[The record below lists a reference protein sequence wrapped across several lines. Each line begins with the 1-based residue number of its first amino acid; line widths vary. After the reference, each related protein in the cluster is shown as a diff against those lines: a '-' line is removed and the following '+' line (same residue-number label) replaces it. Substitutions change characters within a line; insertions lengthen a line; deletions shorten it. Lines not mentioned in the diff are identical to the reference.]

1 MSEANPRNS
10 EKYQLTPEERAAALE
25 LAKINKRIAV
35 EKAEAGSVINKGDA
49 QAMPAPDNSELAT
62 ADLLA
67 LNKQVGVSTV
77 SNLKSIP
84 EENDNSTVESIFHDS
99 VTEGGKLMDDKGN
112 DIGAH
117 DALERLLN
125 KLQK

>member
-1 MSEANPRNS
+1 MSEANLRNS
-10 EKYQLTPEERAAALE
+10 EKYQLTPEEQAAALE

-67 LNKQVGVSTV
+67 LNKQVGES
-77 SNLKSIP
+77 SDSALKSISA
-84 EENDNSTVESIFHDS
+84 ENDNSTVESIFHDS
-99 VTEGGKLMDDKGN
+99 VTEGGKLIDSNGN

-117 DALERLLN
+117 DALQRLLD
-125 KLQK
+125 KLQQ